1 MDFWGRRVM
10 SSILVSMLIRSSLLV
25 TATLLIAIGHSVCA
39 TVCCGLQEES
49 EPPAPP
55 LVEKIEPAR
64 KLHELRGDPLMQII
78 EQRLTPESASLD
90 DKPKLLDGAMDRL
103 DRLPDDKVPVAIEPK
118 PADGDKTVNRPM
130 RLKRDSSSAKQVS
143 VGQLQAAEGMIRSA
157 RQLEKEAARAE
168 RAGQPQRAKALRE
181 IGSSLQSN
189 VVKLLQLGG

>member
-1 MDFWGRRVM
+1 MVFLSRRV
-10 SSILVSMLIRSSLLV
+10 SSLLFV
-25 TATLLIAIGHSVCA
+25 MAALSVAIGHSVSA
-39 TVCCGLQEES
+39 TACWGVQEEN
-49 EPPAPP
+49 EPQAPP
-55 LVEKIEPAR
+55 LIKQIEPAR

-78 EQRLTPESASLD
+78 EQRLTLEGASLD

-143 VGQLQAAEGMIRSA
+143 VGQLQAAEGMIRAA

-181 IGSSLQSN
+181 IGSSIQSD